1 MVVCFR
7 SDTDKMSS
15 RGGKKKSTKTS
26 RSAKAGVIFPVGRML
41 RYIKKGHP
49 KYRIGVGAPVYMAAV
64 LEYLTAEI
72 LELAGNA
79 ARDNKKGRVTP
90 RHILLAVANDEELNQ
105 LLKGVTIA
113 SGGVLPNIHP
123 ELLAK
128 KRGSKGKLEAIIT
141 PPPAKKAKS
150 PSQKKTVSKK
160 TGGKKGARKSKK
172 KQGEVSKSAS
182 ADSTTEGTPADGFT
196 VLSTKS
202 LFLGQKLNLIHSEIS
217 NLAGFEVEAIIN
229 PTNADIDLKDDLV
242 VQADIATIDSDAVVH
257 PTNSDFYTGGEVG
270 NGKFSAAEFVAQQ
283 AGQLPSK
290 AARCTHETVSF
301 LGPPVGVRD
310 QDQRSKLTI
319 LCSGS
324 TLEKKGGKEFVEAV
338 VELRKKNGP
347 LDIAGAVV
355 SAGHGLPAK
364 FVIHCNSPGWGSDK
378 CEELLEKTVKNCLAL
393 ADEKKLKSIAFPSI
407 GSGRDTQANGFPKQ
421 TAAQLILKAISSYF
435 VSTMSSSI
443 KTVYFVLFDSESIGI
458 YPRGIRVHP
467 HLPQPKECCSKVP
480 KSSRV
485 SGSQR
490 SQNKLDLR
498 QPEGGGSR
506 AHLTA
511 GRYLITSTTMRFI
524 PMSQYGREGEA
535 CPDQQQEEKRHVQQV
550 LSMGEAELQPVAA
563 TGATGAQVIPGT
575 LHTEPERALAR

>member
-1 MVVCFR
+1 
-7 SDTDKMSS
+7 MSS

-141 PPPAKKAKS
+141 PPPAKKVKS

-160 TGGKKGARKSKK
+160 AGGKKGSRKSK

-202 LFLGQKLNLIHSEIS
+202 LFLGQKLQ
-217 NLAGFEVEAIIN
+217 
-229 PTNADIDLKDDLV
+229 V

-270 NGKFSAAEFVAQQ
+270 
-283 AGQLPSK
+283 
-290 AARCTHETVSF
+290 
-301 LGPPVGVRD
+301 
-310 QDQRSKLTI
+310 
-319 LCSGS
+319 S
-324 TLEKKGGKEFVEAV
+324 TLEKKGGKEFVEAII
-338 VELRKKNGP
+338 ELRKKNGP
-347 LDIAGAVV
+347 LDVAGAVV

-407 GSGRDTQANGFPKQ
+407 GSGRNGFPKQ

-458 YPRGIRVHP
+458 YV
-467 HLPQPKECCSKVP
+467 QEMA
-480 KSSRV
+480 
-485 SGSQR
+485 
-490 SQNKLDLR
+490 KLD
-498 QPEGGGSR
+498 
-506 AHLTA
+506 AN
-511 GRYLITSTTMRFI
+511 
-524 PMSQYGREGEA
+524 
-535 CPDQQQEEKRHVQQV
+535 
-550 LSMGEAELQPVAA
+550 
-563 TGATGAQVIPGT
+563 
-575 LHTEPERALAR
+575 

>member
-1 MVVCFR
+1 
-7 SDTDKMSS
+7 MSS

-113 SGGVLPNIHP
+113 SGGGLPNIHP

-150 PSQKKTVSKK
+150 PTQKKTVSKK
-160 TGGKKGARKSKK
+160 AGGKKGARKSK

-202 LFLGQKLNLIHSEIS
+202 LFLGQKLQ
-217 NLAGFEVEAIIN
+217 
-229 PTNADIDLKDDLV
+229 V

-270 NGKFSAAEFVAQQ
+270 
-283 AGQLPSK
+283 
-290 AARCTHETVSF
+290 
-301 LGPPVGVRD
+301 
-310 QDQRSKLTI
+310 
-319 LCSGS
+319 S

-338 VELRKKNGP
+338 IELRKKNGP
-347 LDIAGAVV
+347 LEVAGAAL

-378 CEELLEKTVKNCLAL
+378 CEELLEKTVKNCLAV

-407 GSGRDTQANGFPKQ
+407 GSGRNGFPKQ

-458 YPRGIRVHP
+458 YV
-467 HLPQPKECCSKVP
+467 QEMA
-480 KSSRV
+480 
-485 SGSQR
+485 
-490 SQNKLDLR
+490 KLD
-498 QPEGGGSR
+498 
-506 AHLTA
+506 AN
-511 GRYLITSTTMRFI
+511 
-524 PMSQYGREGEA
+524 
-535 CPDQQQEEKRHVQQV
+535 
-550 LSMGEAELQPVAA
+550 
-563 TGATGAQVIPGT
+563 
-575 LHTEPERALAR
+575 

>member
-1 MVVCFR
+1 
-7 SDTDKMSS
+7 MSS

-150 PSQKKTVSKK
+150 PSQKKPVSKK
-160 TGGKKGARKSKK
+160 AGGKKGARKSKK
-172 KQGEVSKSAS
+172 KQGEVSKAAS

-202 LFLGQKLNLIHSEIS
+202 LFLGQKLNLIH
-217 NLAGFEVEAIIN
+217 
-229 PTNADIDLKDDLV
+229 
-242 VQADIATIDSDAVVH
+242 IAR
-257 PTNSDFYTGGEVG
+257 N
-270 NGKFSAAEFVAQQ
+270 
-283 AGQLPSK
+283 
-290 AARCTHETVSF
+290 
-301 LGPPVGVRD
+301 
-310 QDQRSKLTI
+310 
-319 LCSGS
+319 

-338 VELRKKNGP
+338 LELRKKNGP
-347 LDIAGAVV
+347 LEVAGAAV

-364 FVIHCNSPGWGSDK
+364 FVIHCNSPVWGADK

-393 ADEKKLKSIAFPSI
+393 ADDKKLKSIAFPSI
-407 GSGRDTQANGFPKQ
+407 GSGRNGFPKQ

-458 YPRGIRVHP
+458 YV
-467 HLPQPKECCSKVP
+467 QEMA
-480 KSSRV
+480 
-485 SGSQR
+485 
-490 SQNKLDLR
+490 KLD
-498 QPEGGGSR
+498 
-506 AHLTA
+506 AN
-511 GRYLITSTTMRFI
+511 
-524 PMSQYGREGEA
+524 
-535 CPDQQQEEKRHVQQV
+535 
-550 LSMGEAELQPVAA
+550 
-563 TGATGAQVIPGT
+563 
-575 LHTEPERALAR
+575 

>member
-1 MVVCFR
+1 PPGLPCQKRAGRRGGGGGGGDVTSASLCIVGLPTPTTRDSFPFTQPPSREGSGRCGRTDRCCGCRGKPHVGR
-7 SDTDKMSS
+7 SRPPSEKMSS

-150 PSQKKTVSKK
+150 PSQKKSTTKK
-160 TGGKKGARKSKK
+160 AGGKKGARKSKK
-172 KQGEVSKSAS
+172 QGEVSKSVS
-182 ADSTTEGTPADGFT
+182 ADSTTEGTPTDGFT

-229 PTNADIDLKDDLV
+229 PTNADIDLKDDL
-242 VQADIATIDSDAVVH
+242 
-257 PTNSDFYTGGEVG
+257 
-270 NGKFSAAEFVAQQ
+270 
-283 AGQLPSK
+283 
-290 AARCTHETVSF
+290 
-301 LGPPVGVRD
+301 
-310 QDQRSKLTI
+310 
-319 LCSGS
+319 GS
-324 TLEKKGGKEFVEAV
+324 TLEKKGGKEFVEGV

-347 LDIAGAVV
+347 LDTAGAVA

-364 FVIHCNSPGWGSDK
+364 FVIHCNSPSWGGDK

-407 GSGRDTQANGFPKQ
+407 GSGRNGFPKQ

-458 YPRGIRVHP
+458 YV
-467 HLPQPKECCSKVP
+467 QEMA
-480 KSSRV
+480 
-485 SGSQR
+485 
-490 SQNKLDLR
+490 KLD
-498 QPEGGGSR
+498 
-506 AHLTA
+506 AN
-511 GRYLITSTTMRFI
+511 
-524 PMSQYGREGEA
+524 
-535 CPDQQQEEKRHVQQV
+535 
-550 LSMGEAELQPVAA
+550 
-563 TGATGAQVIPGT
+563 
-575 LHTEPERALAR
+575 

>member
-1 MVVCFR
+1 
-7 SDTDKMSS
+7 MSS

-150 PSQKKTVSKK
+150 PSQKKPVSKK
-160 TGGKKGARKSKK
+160 AGGKKGARKSKK
-172 KQGEVSKSAS
+172 QGEVSKAAS

-229 PTNADIDLKDDLV
+229 PTNADIDLKDDL
-242 VQADIATIDSDAVVH
+242 
-257 PTNSDFYTGGEVG
+257 
-270 NGKFSAAEFVAQQ
+270 AA
-283 AGQLPSK
+283 
-290 AARCTHETVSF
+290 
-301 LGPPVGVRD
+301 
-310 QDQRSKLTI
+310 
-319 LCSGS
+319 
-324 TLEKKGGKEFVEAV
+324 
-338 VELRKKNGP
+338 
-347 LDIAGAVV
+347 V

-364 FVIHCNSPGWGSDK
+364 FVIHCNSPVWGADK

-393 ADEKKLKSIAFPSI
+393 ADDKKLKSIAFPSI
-407 GSGRDTQANGFPKQ
+407 GSGRNGFPKQ

-458 YPRGIRVHP
+458 YV
-467 HLPQPKECCSKVP
+467 QEMA
-480 KSSRV
+480 
-485 SGSQR
+485 
-490 SQNKLDLR
+490 KLD
-498 QPEGGGSR
+498 
-506 AHLTA
+506 AN
-511 GRYLITSTTMRFI
+511 
-524 PMSQYGREGEA
+524 
-535 CPDQQQEEKRHVQQV
+535 
-550 LSMGEAELQPVAA
+550 
-563 TGATGAQVIPGT
+563 
-575 LHTEPERALAR
+575 

>member
-1 MVVCFR
+1 
-7 SDTDKMSS
+7 MSS

-150 PSQKKTVSKK
+150 PSQKKPVAKK

-172 KQGEVSKSAS
+172 KQGEVSKAAS

-202 LFLGQKLNLIHSEIS
+202 LFLGQKLQ
-217 NLAGFEVEAIIN
+217 
-229 PTNADIDLKDDLV
+229 V
-242 VQADIATIDSDAVVH
+242 VQADIASIDSDAVVH
-257 PTNSDFYTGGEVG
+257 PTNTDFYIGGEVG
-270 NGKFSAAEFVAQQ
+270 N
-283 AGQLPSK
+283 
-290 AARCTHETVSF
+290 
-301 LGPPVGVRD
+301 
-310 QDQRSKLTI
+310 
-319 LCSGS
+319 

-338 VELRKKNGP
+338 LELRKKNGP
-347 LDIAGAVV
+347 LEVAGAAV

-364 FVIHCNSPGWGSDK
+364 FVIHCNSPVWGADK

-393 ADEKKLKSIAFPSI
+393 ADDRKLKSIAFPSI
-407 GSGRDTQANGFPKQ
+407 GSGRNGFPKQ

-458 YPRGIRVHP
+458 YV
-467 HLPQPKECCSKVP
+467 QEMA
-480 KSSRV
+480 
-485 SGSQR
+485 
-490 SQNKLDLR
+490 KLD
-498 QPEGGGSR
+498 
-506 AHLTA
+506 AN
-511 GRYLITSTTMRFI
+511 
-524 PMSQYGREGEA
+524 
-535 CPDQQQEEKRHVQQV
+535 
-550 LSMGEAELQPVAA
+550 
-563 TGATGAQVIPGT
+563 
-575 LHTEPERALAR
+575 

>member
-1 MVVCFR
+1 
-7 SDTDKMSS
+7 MSS

-150 PSQKKTVSKK
+150 PSQKKPVAKK
-160 TGGKKGARKSKK
+160 AGGKKGARKSKK
-172 KQGEVSKSAS
+172 KQGEVSKAAS

-202 LFLGQKLNLIHSEIS
+202 LFLGQKLQ
-217 NLAGFEVEAIIN
+217 
-229 PTNADIDLKDDLV
+229 V
-242 VQADIATIDSDAVVH
+242 VQADIASIDSDAVVH
-257 PTNSDFYTGGEVG
+257 PTNTDFYTGGEVG
-270 NGKFSAAEFVAQQ
+270 N
-283 AGQLPSK
+283 
-290 AARCTHETVSF
+290 
-301 LGPPVGVRD
+301 
-310 QDQRSKLTI
+310 
-319 LCSGS
+319 

-338 VELRKKNGP
+338 LELRKKNGP
-347 LDIAGAVV
+347 LEIAGAAV

-364 FVIHCNSPGWGSDK
+364 FVIHCNSPVWGTDK

-393 ADEKKLKSIAFPSI
+393 ADDRKLKSIAFPSI
-407 GSGRDTQANGFPKQ
+407 GSGRNGFPKQ
-421 TAAQLILKAISSYF
+421 TAAQLILKAISNYF

-458 YPRGIRVHP
+458 YV
-467 HLPQPKECCSKVP
+467 QEMA
-480 KSSRV
+480 
-485 SGSQR
+485 
-490 SQNKLDLR
+490 KLD
-498 QPEGGGSR
+498 
-506 AHLTA
+506 AN
-511 GRYLITSTTMRFI
+511 
-524 PMSQYGREGEA
+524 
-535 CPDQQQEEKRHVQQV
+535 
-550 LSMGEAELQPVAA
+550 
-563 TGATGAQVIPGT
+563 
-575 LHTEPERALAR
+575 

>member
-1 MVVCFR
+1 
-7 SDTDKMSS
+7 MSS

-150 PSQKKTVSKK
+150 PSQKKPVAKK

-172 KQGEVSKSAS
+172 KQGEVSKAAS

-202 LFLGQKLNLIHSEIS
+202 LFLGQKLQ
-217 NLAGFEVEAIIN
+217 
-229 PTNADIDLKDDLV
+229 V
-242 VQADIATIDSDAVVH
+242 VQADIASIDSDAVVH
-257 PTNSDFYTGGEVG
+257 PTNTDFYIGGEVG
-270 NGKFSAAEFVAQQ
+270 N
-283 AGQLPSK
+283 
-290 AARCTHETVSF
+290 
-301 LGPPVGVRD
+301 
-310 QDQRSKLTI
+310 
-319 LCSGS
+319 

-338 VELRKKNGP
+338 LELRKKNGP
-347 LDIAGAVV
+347 LEIAGAAV

-364 FVIHCNSPGWGSDK
+364 FVIHCNSPVWGTDK

-393 ADEKKLKSIAFPSI
+393 ADDRKLKSIAFPSI
-407 GSGRDTQANGFPKQ
+407 GSGRNGFPKQ
-421 TAAQLILKAISSYF
+421 TAAQLILKAISNYF

-458 YPRGIRVHP
+458 YV
-467 HLPQPKECCSKVP
+467 QEMA
-480 KSSRV
+480 
-485 SGSQR
+485 
-490 SQNKLDLR
+490 KLD
-498 QPEGGGSR
+498 
-506 AHLTA
+506 AN
-511 GRYLITSTTMRFI
+511 
-524 PMSQYGREGEA
+524 
-535 CPDQQQEEKRHVQQV
+535 
-550 LSMGEAELQPVAA
+550 
-563 TGATGAQVIPGT
+563 
-575 LHTEPERALAR
+575 

>member
-1 MVVCFR
+1 
-7 SDTDKMSS
+7 MSS

-113 SGGVLPNIHP
+113 SGG
-123 ELLAK
+123 LLAK

-150 PSQKKTVSKK
+150 PSQKKPVSKK
-160 TGGKKGARKSKK
+160 AGGKKGARKSKK
-172 KQGEVSKSAS
+172 KQGEVSKAAS
-182 ADSTTEGTPADGFT
+182 ADSTTEGTPADDNCLGL
-196 VLSTKS
+196 LSP
-202 LFLGQKLNLIHSEIS
+202 L
-217 NLAGFEVEAIIN
+217 
-229 PTNADIDLKDDLV
+229 
-242 VQADIATIDSDAVVH
+242 VQADIASIDSDAVVH
-257 PTNSDFYTGGEVG
+257 PTNTDFYIGGEVG
-270 NGKFSAAEFVAQQ
+270 N
-283 AGQLPSK
+283 
-290 AARCTHETVSF
+290 
-301 LGPPVGVRD
+301 
-310 QDQRSKLTI
+310 
-319 LCSGS
+319 

-338 VELRKKNGP
+338 LELRKKNGP
-347 LDIAGAVV
+347 LEVAGAAV

-364 FVIHCNSPGWGSDK
+364 FVIHCNSPVWGADK

-393 ADEKKLKSIAFPSI
+393 ADDKKLKSIAFPSI
-407 GSGRDTQANGFPKQ
+407 GSGRNGFPKQ

-458 YPRGIRVHP
+458 YV
-467 HLPQPKECCSKVP
+467 QEMA
-480 KSSRV
+480 
-485 SGSQR
+485 
-490 SQNKLDLR
+490 KLD
-498 QPEGGGSR
+498 
-506 AHLTA
+506 AN
-511 GRYLITSTTMRFI
+511 
-524 PMSQYGREGEA
+524 
-535 CPDQQQEEKRHVQQV
+535 
-550 LSMGEAELQPVAA
+550 
-563 TGATGAQVIPGT
+563 
-575 LHTEPERALAR
+575 

>member
-1 MVVCFR
+1 
-7 SDTDKMSS
+7 MSS

-160 TGGKKGARKSKK
+160 AGGKKGSRKSK

-202 LFLGQKLNLIHSEIS
+202 LFLGQKTCTHHSEYS
-217 NLAGFEVEAIIN
+217 LGPRFGDVK
-229 PTNADIDLKDDLV
+229 LQV

-270 NGKFSAAEFVAQQ
+270 
-283 AGQLPSK
+283 
-290 AARCTHETVSF
+290 
-301 LGPPVGVRD
+301 
-310 QDQRSKLTI
+310 
-319 LCSGS
+319 S

-338 VELRKKNGP
+338 IELRKKNGP
-347 LDIAGAVV
+347 LDVAGAVV
-355 SAGHGLPAK
+355 TAGHGLPAK

-407 GSGRDTQANGFPKQ
+407 GSGRNGFPKQ

-458 YPRGIRVHP
+458 YV
-467 HLPQPKECCSKVP
+467 QEMA
-480 KSSRV
+480 
-485 SGSQR
+485 
-490 SQNKLDLR
+490 KLD
-498 QPEGGGSR
+498 
-506 AHLTA
+506 AN
-511 GRYLITSTTMRFI
+511 
-524 PMSQYGREGEA
+524 
-535 CPDQQQEEKRHVQQV
+535 
-550 LSMGEAELQPVAA
+550 
-563 TGATGAQVIPGT
+563 
-575 LHTEPERALAR
+575 

>member
-1 MVVCFR
+1 
-7 SDTDKMSS
+7 MSS

-41 RYIKKGHP
+41 RYIKRGHP

-141 PPPAKKAKS
+141 APPAKKAKS
-150 PSQKKTVSKK
+150 PPQKKPVSKK
-160 TGGKKGARKSKK
+160 AGGKKGARKSKK
-172 KQGEVSKSAS
+172 QGEISKAAS

-202 LFLGQKLNLIHSEIS
+202 LFLGQKLQ
-217 NLAGFEVEAIIN
+217 
-229 PTNADIDLKDDLV
+229 V
-242 VQADIATIDSDAVVH
+242 VQADIAMINSDAVVH

-270 NGKFSAAEFVAQQ
+270 
-283 AGQLPSK
+283 
-290 AARCTHETVSF
+290 
-301 LGPPVGVRD
+301 
-310 QDQRSKLTI
+310 
-319 LCSGS
+319 S

-338 VELRKKNGP
+338 IELRKKNGP
-347 LDIAGAVV
+347 LDVAEAAVSV
-355 SAGHGLPAK
+355 GHGLPAK

-407 GSGRDTQANGFPKQ
+407 GSGRNGFPKQ

-458 YPRGIRVHP
+458 YV
-467 HLPQPKECCSKVP
+467 QEMA
-480 KSSRV
+480 
-485 SGSQR
+485 
-490 SQNKLDLR
+490 KLD
-498 QPEGGGSR
+498 
-506 AHLTA
+506 AN
-511 GRYLITSTTMRFI
+511 
-524 PMSQYGREGEA
+524 
-535 CPDQQQEEKRHVQQV
+535 
-550 LSMGEAELQPVAA
+550 
-563 TGATGAQVIPGT
+563 
-575 LHTEPERALAR
+575 